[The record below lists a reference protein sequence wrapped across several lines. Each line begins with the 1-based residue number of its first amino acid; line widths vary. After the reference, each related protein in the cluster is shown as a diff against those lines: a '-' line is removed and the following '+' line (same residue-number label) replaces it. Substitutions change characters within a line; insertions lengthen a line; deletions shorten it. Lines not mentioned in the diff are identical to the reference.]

1 METFKAFVAGG
12 AGGMSL
18 VFVGHPL
25 DTAKVRL
32 QTAPDGMYRGMFDCM
47 QKTVRAEG
55 IGGLY
60 KGMAAPLVGIT
71 PIFAIYFWGFEQG
84 KNIAKAIGGPLVGPD
99 GNCNTLG
106 IMFGGGFSAIPGS
119 VIMVPGDRVKV
130 MLQVPGS
137 TFNGPV
143 EVVKHLWKEG
153 GMAALYKGTG
163 LTLARDG
170 PGSVAYYAGY
180 ELLLNAAAEFQECER
195 KDVSTAAVLTCGGL
209 AGCANWIVA
218 VPQDTIKSRYQSATP
233 GQYPGGVTQVFTDII
248 KKDGVTGLYR
258 GLSAAM
264 IRAFPANAACFF
276 GYETAMNAMNASFP
290 KEE

>member
-1 METFKAFVAGG
+1 MESVKAFLAGG

-32 QTAPDGMYRGMFDCM
+32 QTAPEGMYRGVFDCM
-47 QKTVRAEG
+47 AKTIKADG
-55 IGGLY
+55 PTGLY
-60 KGMAAPLVGIT
+60 KGMSAPLVGIT
-71 PIFAIYFWGFEQG
+71 PIFAVYFWGFEQG
-84 KNIAKAIGGPLVGPD
+84 KEFAKMIGGPFTKSD
-99 GNCNTLG
+99 GSINTLG
-106 IMFGGGFSAIPGS
+106 VCLGGGLSAVPGTLL
-119 VIMVPGDRVKV
+119 MVPGDRIKV

-137 TFNGPV
+137 AFNGPV
-143 EVVKHLWKEG
+143 DVAKHLWKEG

-180 ELLLNAAAEFQECER
+180 ELLVEFFAKQQGCER
-195 KDVSTAAVLTCGGL
+195 KDVSTLAVLFCGGM

-218 VPQDTIKSRYQSATP
+218 VPQDTVKSRYQTAPAGTTVT
-233 GQYPGGVTQVFTDII
+233 GVMKDIV
-248 KKDGVTGLYR
+248 KADGIAGLYR

-276 GYETAMNAMNASFP
+276 GYETAMNALNSAFP
-290 KEE
+290 TGQD